1 MTEFQKCGLT
11 FHVDSLYAPNRNRR
25 GMISFLT
32 VLLWLTPLFPRSDG
46 TLQLGLDGTSTHAKF
61 GSRWSK
67 HVGAM
72 TLRKAQFVRRE
83 TFPILSA
90 VKNGTHERTPEGV
103 RFCV

>member
-32 VLLWLTPLFPRSDG
+32 VLLWLTPLFPRLDG

-72 TLRKAQFVRRE
+72 TLRKAQFVRR
-83 TFPILSA
+83 
-90 VKNGTHERTPEGV
+90 
-103 RFCV
+103 